1 MIRRSFLG
9 RSGFKRGAALAE
21 ECPGV
26 RLSEVLIGIVR
37 TATASRISVGDLLV
51 ALRDRALGALILV
64 FAATNVLPTPP
75 GTSTVLG
82 IPLIFLTAQL
92 AIGREAPWL
101 PRWIAERSLDRVR
114 FAAVVE
120 RLGPWLARAERLF
133 RPRLGILTSGP
144 AKQVLG
150 VLCLL
155 LSGVLV
161 LPIPLGNM
169 LPALAICL
177 IALAVLERDGVAVA
191 LGLTVAAGSVAV
203 VSGVFYAFLVSA
215 RLVLARVFAF

>member
-1 MIRRSFLG
+1 MTP
-9 RSGFKRGAALAE
+9 AE
-21 ECPGV
+21 PPGV

-37 TATASRISVGDLLV
+37 SATGSRISVGDLLV
-51 ALRDRALGALILV
+51 ALQDRALGALILV

-82 IPLIFLTAQL
+82 IPLLFLTAQL
-92 AIGREAPWL
+92 AVGRAAPWL
-101 PRWIAERSLDRVR
+101 PRWIAERSLDRR
-114 FAAVVE
+114 DFAAVIE

-144 AKQVLG
+144 AKHLLG
-150 VLCLL
+150 VVCLL

-169 LPALAICL
+169 LPALAISVF
-177 IALAVLERDGVAVA
+177 ALALLERDGVAVF
-191 LGLTVAAGSVAV
+191 LGFAVAAGAFAV
-203 VSGVFYAFLVSA
+203 VSGI
-215 RLVLARVFAF
+215 VFAFLLSATLLFERASAL

>member
-1 MIRRSFLG
+1 MIRRPSWRGLG
-9 RSGFKRGAALAE
+9 FGRRVAPAETCSDICLSAA
-21 ECPGV
+21 
-26 RLSEVLIGIVR
+26 LIGIVR
-37 TATASRISVGDLLV
+37 NATASRISVGDLLA
-51 ALRDRALGALILV
+51 ALQDRALSGLILV
-64 FAATNVLPTPP
+64 FAATNVVPTPP

-92 AIGREAPWL
+92 AIGREGPWL
-101 PRWIAERSLDRVR
+101 PRWIAERSLDRLH
-114 FAAVVE
+114 FTAVIE
-120 RLGPWLARAERLF
+120 RLAPWFARAERLF
-133 RPRLGILTSGP
+133 RPRLAILTGGP
-144 AKQVLG
+144 AKQLLG
-150 VLCLL
+150 VVCLL
-155 LSGVLV
+155 LSGILI